1 MKNHCD
7 MKKYIYRFV
16 AGAAICALC
25 ACVGPAKTA
34 EMEEDRKGKSICDAG
49 LRDTIASIVAEYP
62 AEIGVALIT
71 DSGDTLT
78 VADKPVYPMMSVF
91 KLHQA
96 VAVCEVLDSKGISL
110 DSVIAFNRAGLD
122 PATWSLMLK
131 EYHEEQM
138 HMSVGDLLRYAL
150 MQSDNNASNLL
161 FERIVPAGQTDSIIA
176 RIIPRGSFRI
186 AFTEGE
192 MSLDHSRAYANVTSP
207 LGAAI
212 LIDRLYADSLIS
224 SGKQQFIREALQN
237 CKTGVDRISAPLAAE
252 PGVVVGHKTGS
263 GYVRDDGVL
272 VAHNDVAHIILPSG
286 RSYSLAVLVKDI
298 KGDGA
303 MASEAIARISEVVY
317 QMITDK

>member
-1 MKNHCD
+1 MKR
-7 MKKYIYRFV
+7 YIYQIAV
-16 AGAAICALC
+16 GAALCALC
-25 ACVGPAKTA
+25 ACGCPAKSAEETA
-34 EMEEDRKGKSICDAG
+34 GKSICDEG
-49 LRDTIASIVAEYP
+49 LRDTIASIAAEYP

-96 VAVCEVLDSKGISL
+96 IAVCDVLDGRGISL
-110 DSVIAFNRAGLD
+110 DSVIAFDRAELD
-122 PATWSLMLK
+122 PATWSPMLK
-131 EYHEEQM
+131 EHHEEQM
-138 HMSVGDLLRYAL
+138 RMSVGDLLRYAL

-161 FERIVPAGQTDSIIA
+161 FDRIVPTGRTDSIIA
-176 RIIPRGSFRI
+176 RIIPRSSFRI

-212 LIDRLYADSLIS
+212 LIGRLYGDSLVS
-224 SGKQQFIREALQN
+224 SGKQQFIRSALQE
-237 CKTGVDRISAPLAAE
+237 CTTGADRIVAPLAGEA
-252 PGVVVGHKTGS
+252 GVVVGHKTGS

-286 RSYSLAVLVKDI
+286 RSYSLAVFVKDI

-303 MASEAIARISEVVY
+303 MASEAIARISEIVY
-317 QMITDK
+317 QGITDK